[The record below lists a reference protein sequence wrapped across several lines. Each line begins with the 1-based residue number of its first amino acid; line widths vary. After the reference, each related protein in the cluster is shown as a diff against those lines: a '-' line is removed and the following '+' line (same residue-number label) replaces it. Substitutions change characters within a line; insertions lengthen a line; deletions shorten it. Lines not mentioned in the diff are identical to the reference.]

1 MTAGEKAQ
9 QGLTAEAGPG
19 IDANQI
25 RYGLGIG
32 GEGWRKWTGWLQGHP
47 LWGCIAGWSLQKG
60 WGGGTRREG
69 TEQEVAEAIAGELGR
84 WPWRDRLTLC
94 LLATAKHDRR
104 SLLMEYGL
112 TWEVAKR
119 VEKAWPR
126 WTARRLAE
134 TRERVRRDPEAIMRA
149 WTWQESRDLVAK
161 MGV

>member
-25 RYGLGIG
+25 RYGLGAG
-32 GEGWRKWTGWLQGHP
+32 GGWWRRMKERLQEHQ
-47 LWGCIAGWSLQKG
+47 LWGCVVGRGLQWG
-60 WGGGTRREG
+60 WGAGERRGG

-84 WPWRDRLTLC
+84 WPWRARSTLC

-104 SLLMEYGL
+104 GFLMEHGIS
-112 TWEVAKR
+112 WEVAKR

-149 WTWQESRDLVAK
+149 
-161 MGV
+161 